1 MSTLTAHQL
10 TASRHFEGPALTLA
24 IPGSGKTTLLL
35 HRLIYLTTE
44 CGIPPEQILTLTFSK
59 ASAGDM
65 QRRYDSLFGGK
76 YPYRF
81 HFMTIHRFAYDI
93 LRQYMNGTGQ
103 KMQLLDDSRQKFAII
118 ADLYRNRHHDSLTED
133 VYETLLNAFGRYYNL
148 KLSEADVQS
157 ENADYKNAKKTT
169 SDTYALFKAYHR
181 YKKQHQLFDFDDM
194 LLYAIKIL
202 DQNPKALAF
211 YRNRFPFIQVDEAQ
225 DTSKLQFELI
235 EKIAAPHHNLFL
247 VADDDQSIYGFRG
260 AYPQYLL
267 DFPKRFKSARAYYL
281 EDNFRSDGYI
291 VDTAAGVI
299 AENKIRYEKTMHATR
314 PAVNSPS
321 IHLFD
326 DIIERNA
333 FIADQLQTCHGSKA
347 ILYRNR
353 ISALSLIA
361 TLSDTLTNAFYIK
374 DPPIQ
379 ELSHWLLEDIKA
391 FMTLAMIPQDLE
403 AFKRIAFRTNGYISR
418 EMVNSVLSQISMRGA
433 LDRLIELPYLEDYQ
447 TRTMEGL
454 KARFDMLSR
463 LRPYDA
469 IHFIETDLGYL
480 DYLRQNVERF
490 GYTMQAIRTR
500 LDAYK
505 AIAKP
510 LTSTVAFFSKLETLK
525 ETLANLDH
533 ADSDMTLS
541 TIHGAKGLEFDT
553 VFIIDI
559 NAHTFPSDDPDLLE
573 EERRLFYV
581 ALTRAKDAVHLCHAD
596 FVNGGYNEASIFVDA
611 VRRQDASESVT
622 DSAEFKASSR

>member
-1 MSTLTAHQL
+1 MSMLTAHQL
-10 TASRHFEGPALTLA
+10 AASRHFEGPALTLA

-35 HRLIYLTTE
+35 HRLIYLADE
-44 CGIPPEQILTLTFSK
+44 CDIPPEQILTLTFSK

-65 QRRYDSLFGGK
+65 RRRYDSLFADK

-81 HFMTIHRFAYDI
+81 PFMTIHRFAYDI
-93 LRQYMNGTGQ
+93 LKQYLNGTGQ
-103 KMQLLDDSRQKFAII
+103 KMQLLEDSRKKFAII
-118 ADLYRNRHHDSLTED
+118 AELYRNRHQEPLTED

-148 KLSEADVQS
+148 KLSESDVQA
-157 ENADYKNAKKTT
+157 ENGDQKNVKKTAL
-169 SDTYALFKAYHR
+169 DTYALFKAYHR

-211 YRNRFPFIQVDEAQ
+211 FRNRFPFIQVDEAQ

-235 EKIAAPHHNLFL
+235 EKIAAPRHNLFL

-267 DFPKRFKSARAYYL
+267 DFPKRFKSASAYYL
-281 EDNFRSDGYI
+281 EDNFRSDAYI

-299 AENKIRYEKTMHATR
+299 AENKVRYEKAMHAAR
-314 PAVNSPS
+314 PAVNPPA

-326 DIIERNA
+326 DIIERNT
-333 FIADQLQTCHGSKA
+333 FIADQLHTYSGSKA

-361 TLSDTLTNAFYIK
+361 ALSDTVTDSFYIK

-379 ELSHWLLEDIKA
+379 ELSHWMIEDIKA

-418 EMVNSVLSQISMRGA
+418 EMVNSVLNQISMRGA

-447 TRTMEGL
+447 TRTLEGL
-454 KARFDMLSR
+454 KSRFEMLSR

-480 DYLRQNVERF
+480 DYLRQNGERF

-510 LTSTVAFFSKLETLK
+510 LTSTVAFFSKLEALK
-525 ETLANLDH
+525 ETLVNLNQ
-533 ADSDMTLS
+533 ADAETTLS

-559 NAHTFPSDDPDLLE
+559 NAHIFPSDDPGLLE

-596 FVNGGYNEASIFVDA
+596 FVNGGYNEASIFIDS
-611 VRRQDASESVT
+611 VRRQDASETVS
-622 DSAEFKASSR
+622 DSAEIKTASR

>member
-1 MSTLTAHQL
+1 MLTARQL
-10 TASRHFEGPALTLA
+10 EASHHFEGPALTLA

-35 HRLIYLTTE
+35 HRLIHLTDA
-44 CGIPPEQILTLTFSK
+44 CGVPSDKILTLTFSK

-65 QRRYDSLFGGK
+65 QRRYEKLFAK
-76 YPYRF
+76 ESPHRF
-81 HFMTIHRFAYDI
+81 AFMTIHRFAYDI
-93 LRQYMNGTGQ
+93 LKQYMNGTGL
-103 KMQLLDDSRQKFAII
+103 KMQLLEDSRKKFAII
-118 ADLYRNRHHDSLTED
+118 AELYQQRHHDTLTED

-148 KLSEADVQS
+148 KLSEADAQS
-157 ENADYKNAKKTT
+157 ENGSSKSSKESTP
-169 SDTYALFKAYHR
+169 DTYALFKAYHR
-181 YKKQHQLFDFDDM
+181 YKKQHHLFDFDDM

-202 DQNPKALAF
+202 DQNPRALAF
-211 YRNRFPFIQVDEAQ
+211 FQNRYPFIQVDEAQ

-235 EKIAAPHHNLFL
+235 EKIAAPRHNLFL

-267 DFPKRFKSARAYYL
+267 DFPKRFKNARAYYL

-291 VDTAAGVI
+291 VDTAADVI
-299 AENKIRYEKTMHATR
+299 SENKIRYEKVMHAAR
-314 PAVNSPS
+314 PAVNPPE
-321 IHLFD
+321 IHLFGD
-326 DIIERNA
+326 VIERNA
-333 FIADQLQTCHGSKA
+333 YIVDAIESLKGTKA
-347 ILYRNR
+347 VLYRNR
-353 ISALSLIA
+353 VSALSLIA
-361 TLSDTLTNAFYIK
+361 SLSENPFYIK
-374 DPPIQ
+374 DPPVQ
-379 ELSHWLLEDIKA
+379 ELSHWLLEDVKA

-418 EMVNSVLSQISMRGA
+418 EMVNSVLSQISMRSA
-433 LDRLIELPYLEDYQ
+433 LDRLVELPYLEDYQ
-447 TRTMEGL
+447 TRTLEGL
-454 KARFDMLSR
+454 KARFEMLSR

-480 DYLRQNVERF
+480 DFLRQNVERF

-510 LTSTVAFFSKLETLK
+510 LNSTVAFFSKLESLK
-525 ETLANLDH
+525 DALANLD
-533 ADSDMTLS
+533 ASDAETTLS
-541 TIHGAKGLEFDT
+541 TIHAAKGLEFDN

-559 NAHTFPSDDPDLLE
+559 NAHSFPSDDPQLLE
-573 EERRLFYV
+573 DERRLFYV

-611 VRRQDASESVT
+611 VRRQDTTETSVNGIKRKT
-622 DSAEFKASSR
+622 SSS